1 MKKQSVLTAFLLT
14 PLLLTSCLFG
24 SNAGADYPFQKEKI
38 EGTNLLA
45 GLDLTLD
52 KDSKTVKVT
61 FDGFESTSSKLD
73 LLSSRTEFER
83 EVVNE
88 IGIKSKYE
96 SEYYFYK
103 VELSKTENEE
113 VTGKLH
119 EKIFNETEGKDSGDF
134 VRNAEIEG
142 VGLYIKRSLY
152 DGKLR
157 SNMEFFYPSVILNHK
172 NMFYNGNTLYETI
185 QY

>member
-1 MKKQSVLTAFLLT
+1 MKKQSVLTTFLLT
-14 PLLLTSCLFG
+14 PLLLASCLFG
-24 SNAGADYPFQKEKI
+24 SDSGADYPFQKEKI
-38 EGTNLLA
+38 EGTNLLV
-45 GLDLTLD
+45 GLELSLD
-52 KDSKTVKVT
+52 KDSKTVKVS
-61 FDGFESTSSKLD
+61 FDGFESSPSGLKQ
-73 LLSSRTEFER
+73 LSSRTELER

-103 VELSKTENEE
+103 VELSKTETEE

-119 EKIFNETEGKDSGDF
+119 EKILEETEGKDSADF
-134 VRNAEIEG
+134 IRDAEIEG

-152 DGKLR
+152 EGKLR
-157 SNMEFFYPSVILNHK
+157 TNMDFFYPSVILDHK

-185 QY
+185 AY